1 MVMII
6 MLISTSPPLVVTYI
20 NDYHD
25 DYHDDGAKTNQ
36 FVWTSLTMLKRKGIT
51 PHLLLSN
58 TTPGSVT
65 DSSGS
70 KSPNL

>member
-1 MVMII
+1 
-6 MLISTSPPLVVTYI
+6 MLTSTSPPLVTYI
-20 NDYHD
+20 YDYHD
-25 DYHDDGAKTNQ
+25 DHHDDGAKTNQ
-36 FVWTSLTMLKRKGIT
+36 FVWTSLTMLKRKGKM
-51 PHLLLSN
+51 PHLPLSK

>member
-6 MLISTSPPLVVTYI
+6 MVTSTSPPLVTNI

-36 FVWTSLTMLKRKGIT
+36 FVWISLTMLKRKGIM